1 MITTNYEIKN
11 WNEIVEI
18 ANDANQPM
26 PERAIQMINEAN
38 INATVSSKETFVQWV
53 NDILNSDA
61 LGHDWM
67 VELSNGKYEDF
78 FENK

>member
-1 MITTNYEIKN
+1 MKTTELKIKN

-26 PERAIQMINEAN
+26 PERAIQIINEAN
-38 INATVSSKETFVQWV
+38 IIATVSSKETFVQWV

-67 VELSNGKYEDF
+67 VELSNGKYDDF
-78 FENK
+78 F